1 MLTLLLVSTPQKSV
15 RSRIQ
20 NLSTGLFLP
29 AACIFFFLAGH
40 AFLPLLGIEDDESLF
55 VDAIFHPR
63 AELYSLRLGHSHVP
77 IMLMTYLGAL
87 KSIIYGPILRLLGTG
102 IRVLREPML
111 LVGVASL
118 YLFYCLL
125 RKVAGVRAACI
136 GCGLLAVDSMYLLT
150 ICFDWGPV
158 ALQHLLLIGGVLLV
172 AGFFQD
178 GSGWKLAAGGFLVG
192 LALWDK
198 ALAVWLLSG
207 LGIAAILTFPRQI
220 FGAFTRRNL
229 AVAAGGFL
237 LGALPLLIYN
247 AGHHWVTFSGN
258 FRRDTTPGAITGKF
272 RMLVDTGHGDGLFGW
287 MTDEDWQTPAPHAP
301 QGVLATASA
310 RISAVAGHPRRHLLV
325 YAFVLALLLAPLARG
340 TALRT
345 ILLALIAM
353 ALAWI
358 QMAITANTGGSVHH
372 TILLWP
378 LPQVVIAVSF
388 AASSRRLGRAGIP
401 AVVVALAAMMISGAL
416 VINEYY
422 TVMLRDGGAQSWTDA
437 IYPLASYVKNTPA
450 KAAVVCLDWGIL
462 DPLRL
467 LDRGKLALE
476 MSPDSLARPEM
487 PEGDRAWLA
496 WRISDPANLFIGHTK
511 AYEFFPGAS
520 PALAR
525 FATEAGYSR
534 ETVAVIGDSYGHPV
548 YELYRFHKAN
558 P

>member
-1 MLTLLLVSTPQKSV
+1 MLTLLLVSAPKISV

-20 NLSTGLFLP
+20 SLYSGLFLP

-87 KSIIYGPILRLLGTG
+87 KSLLYGPILRLFGTG

-111 LVGVASL
+111 LAGVASL

-125 RKVAGVRAACI
+125 RKVAGVRAAYI

-178 GSGWKLAAGGFLVG
+178 GSGRKLAAGGFLVG

-198 ALAVWLLSG
+198 ALAVWVLSG
-207 LGIAAILTFPRQI
+207 LGIGGILTFPRQI
-220 FGAFTRRNL
+220 FAACTRRNL
-229 AVAAGGFL
+229 AVAAGGLL

-247 AGHHWVTFSGN
+247 AGHHWITFSGN
-258 FRRDTTPGAITGKF
+258 FRRDTAPGAITGKF
-272 RMLVDTGHGDGLFGW
+272 SMLVDTGHGDGLFGW

-301 QGVLATASA
+301 EGALATASA
-310 RISAVAGHPRRHLLV
+310 RISAIAGHPRRHLLV

-345 ILLALIAM
+345 ILFALIAM
-353 ALAWI
+353 AVAWI

-378 LPQVVIAVSF
+378 LPQVVIAVSL

-401 AVVVALAAMMISGAL
+401 AVAVVLAVMMISGAL

-437 IYPLASYVKNTPA
+437 IYPLSTYVKNTPA
-450 KAAVVCLDWGIL
+450 TVAVVCLDWGIL

-467 LDRGKLALE
+467 LEHGKLALE
-476 MSPDSLARPEM
+476 MSPIRWPGRRCRKETAR
-487 PEGDRAWLA
+487 G
-496 WRISDPANLFIGHTK
+496 
-511 AYEFFPGAS
+511 
-520 PALAR
+520 
-525 FATEAGYSR
+525 
-534 ETVAVIGDSYGHPV
+534 
-548 YELYRFHKAN
+548 
-558 P
+558 